1 MRAFATATVVE
12 KIMMYFASRTVRNQ
26 ELKSRIRKQ
35 FDELVEQ

>member
-26 ELKSRIRKQ
+26 EMKSRIRKQ
-35 FDELVEQ
+35 FEAMLEQ